1 MHLNNNVIHATK
13 NFIPVSYEIRG
24 IIKDKELPVF
34 YDWGI
39 WWKAE
44 PV

>member
-1 MHLNNNVIHATK
+1 MDIVPPLLVLDRVIIVLYH
-13 NFIPVSYEIRG
+13 V
-24 IIKDKELPVF
+24 IIVLIN

-44 PV
+44 PVYLGHEA

>member
-1 MHLNNNVIHATK
+1 MFEYLLLKIFTVGDFKKFTYRSQN
-13 NFIPVSYEIRG
+13 
-24 IIKDKELPVF
+24 IIN

-44 PV
+44 PVYQ